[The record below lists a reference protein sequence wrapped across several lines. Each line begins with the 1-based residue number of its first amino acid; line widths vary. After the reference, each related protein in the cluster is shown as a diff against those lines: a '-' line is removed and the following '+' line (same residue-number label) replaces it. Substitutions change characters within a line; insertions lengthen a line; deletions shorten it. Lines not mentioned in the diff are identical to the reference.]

1 MGSVNTWVWNLVA
14 ATPDLALYNRRM
26 RAESPSTV
34 EQYLAEIPSDAMR
47 EALERLRRIIKEEA
61 PEAPEGISYQ
71 IPTFKLNGMLA
82 SYAAFAKHCSFFPGG
97 VVPEF
102 EEELKEFKTSKG
114 TIQFTPDRPIPEA
127 LVRKIIQARVAANA
141 AKSRR

>member
-1 MGSVNTWVWNLVA
+1 
-14 ATPDLALYNRRM
+14 M
-26 RAESPSTV
+26 RAESPATV

-47 EALERLRRIIKEEA
+47 QALEHLRQIIKEEA
-61 PEAPEGISYQ
+61 PEATEGISYQ

-114 TIQFTPDRPIPEA
+114 TIQFTPDKPIPDA
-127 LVRKIIQARVAANA
+127 LVRKIIRARVAENA
-141 AKSRR
+141 DKSRR